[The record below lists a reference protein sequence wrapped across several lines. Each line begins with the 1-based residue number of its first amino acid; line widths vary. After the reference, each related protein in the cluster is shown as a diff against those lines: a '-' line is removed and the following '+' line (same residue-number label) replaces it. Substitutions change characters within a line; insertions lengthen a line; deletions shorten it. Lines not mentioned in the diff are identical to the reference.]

1 MTDTVVL
8 NLTLG
13 ETTIVVNPIEEAV
26 IQITESDVDVI
37 SVITTVVESIVT
49 VTPIVETV
57 VQAFPAGMRGEGF
70 DNITSTSNI
79 QLTLGIKTFIVNRI
93 GAYIVGSRV
102 RIVSNIGWLE
112 GDISAINHSNN
123 TITLTADLLTGSGS
137 ANSWSF
143 SLSGIR
149 GLQGLQGQQGSQ
161 GIKGDTG
168 AGSGAVLT
176 MVATSDLGGNR
187 AVTLVDNNI
196 AYASS
201 DVNNAN
207 GVIGFTARAITIG
220 EQMDIVTSNDL
231 GGFSNLIAGQP
242 IYLSTNGTITQTI
255 PTTGIFQVLGSALT
269 STKINIKIQPPI
281 GI

>member
-26 IQITESDVDVI
+26 VQITESDNQAVSI
-37 SVITTVVESIVT
+37 ISSVIESIVT
-49 VTPIVETV
+49 VTPIIETI

-93 GAYIVGSRV
+93 GAYIIGSRV
-102 RIVSNIGWLE
+102 RVISNAGWLE
-112 GDISAINHSNN
+112 GEISAINHSNN

-137 ANSWSF
+137 ANNWKF
-143 SLSGIR
+143 SLSGEH
-149 GLQGLQGQQGSQ
+149 GVQGLQGEQGSQ

-168 AGSGAVLT
+168 SGSGAVLA
-176 MVATSDLGGNR
+176 MIATSNLGGNR
-187 AVTLVDNNI
+187 AVTLNNNNVT
-196 AYASS
+196 YASS
-201 DVNNAN
+201 DINNTN
-207 GVIGFTARAITIG
+207 GVIGFTARAVTTGDTI
-220 EQMDIVTSNDL
+220 DIVTGNDL

-269 STKINIKIQPPI
+269 NTKINIKIQPPI